1 MKKISLS
8 FIVDNLTELGWDYS
22 CGRMSR
28 SGMEIYDGI
37 MRHIGIIEEYDK
49 SQFDEEPTTLMDIP
63 KDWEGSSISIGDC
76 LLDLQTHINELY
88 NYFSEEAE

>member
-1 MKKISLS
+1 MKKVSLS

-37 MRHIGIIEEYDK
+37 MRHIGILEETEHWN
-49 SQFDEEPTTLMDIP
+49 EEDIFIP
-63 KDWEGSSISIGDC
+63 KLC
-76 LLDLQTHINELY
+76 L
-88 NYFSEEAE
+88 F